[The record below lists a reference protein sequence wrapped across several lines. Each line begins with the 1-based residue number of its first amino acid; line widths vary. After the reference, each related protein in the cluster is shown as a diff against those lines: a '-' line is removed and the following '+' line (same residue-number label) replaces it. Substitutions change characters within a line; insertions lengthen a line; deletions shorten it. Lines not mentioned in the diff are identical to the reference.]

1 MNFTDLF
8 VKRPVLASVISLLI
22 LLVGVR
28 AIFSLEVRQYPETK
42 DTVVTV
48 TTSYPGASSD
58 LVKGFIT
65 TPLQQ
70 AVAEADGIDYL
81 FSRSTQGRSTIEA
94 HMKLNYHPNAAVA
107 EIQAKVAS
115 QRNVLPAEADDPVID
130 STTGETTALMYL
142 AFYSD
147 SMQPSQIT
155 DYLLRVAQPKLQAVP
170 GVAKAEMI
178 GNKTFAMRIWLD
190 PQRMAA
196 LGVTANDVRD
206 VLLANNYLAGI
217 GQSKG
222 VYTAI
227 NLTAT
232 TDLAD
237 VEDFRQLVVSS
248 ADGTLVRLDDIATP
262 ELGAEDYD
270 STSWYKGKPAI
281 FVGIKQAPGANPLD
295 VAKRVRELIPEIR
308 KQLPEGLA
316 VHIPY
321 DASVFIEDSINEV
334 FKTLIEA
341 VGIVLV
347 VIYLSLG
354 SMRAAI
360 VPAVA
365 VPLSLVGGA
374 FLMLLMGFSVNLLT
388 LLAMVLAIGLVV
400 DDAIVVVE
408 NVHRHIEKGESRVA
422 AALSGARELALPIIA
437 MTTTLVAVY
446 APIGFMGGLV
456 GTLFTEFA
464 FALAGAVLIS
474 GIVALTL
481 SPVLSSR
488 VLKPYGQQG
497 RFERWVEHWF
507 ERLAGA
513 YQRRLHTT
521 LESLP
526 VTLLFA
532 AVVLVSIFFMFTTSK
547 NELAP
552 VEDQSILFFQATA
565 PQTATLEYNEAYT
578 REIEQAF
585 KSIPEYHESFF
596 LLGRGEPTTT
606 FGGFKMQ
613 PPSQR
618 PRSQMEV
625 QPEIQAKLSQI
636 AGFQIAIFPRPSLPG
651 SGGGVPIQ
659 FVITGDAS
667 YQELDALADQL
678 LGKAMS
684 SGRFMF
690 LMKELQYSRP
700 RTTVVIDRD
709 RAGDLGISMADI
721 GRNLATLLGGNDV
734 NRFSLE
740 GRSYKVIPQVAR
752 EFRLQPDDLRD
763 YYIRP
768 GSGELVNLSSA
779 LTPTAVVRQ
788 AGAAPLVPLDAFIHL
803 QDSVE
808 PNQRTQFQQLNSLT
822 LQGVMAPGVTLGDAL
837 SYLETSATEIFPRG
851 YSWDYAGQSRQFTQ
865 QGSALLLTGFL
876 SVLVIYLVLA
886 AQFESWRDPL
896 IILVSVPMSIAGAL
910 AFITLGFATINIYTQ
925 VGLITLIGLIAKNGI
940 LIVEFANQLQITEG
954 LNKRKAVERAA
965 AIRLRPILMTTVSMI
980 VAMFPLLLASGP
992 GAVSRFHI
1000 GLTIATGLGIGTLFT
1015 LFVVPAVYLLLARDH
1030 QQLAANE
1037 SAQPAAGGE

>member
-1 MNFTDLF
+1 MRFTDLF
-8 VKRPVLASVISLLI
+8 VDRPVLASVISLLI
-22 LLVGVR
+22 LLVGLR
-28 AIFSLEVRQYPETK
+28 ALASLEVRQYPETQN
-42 DTVVTV
+42 TVVTV
-48 TTSYPGASSD
+48 TTVYPGASSE

-70 AVAEADGIDYL
+70 AIAEADGIDYL
-81 FSRSTQGRSTIEA
+81 FARSTQGKSTIEA
-94 HMKLNYHPNAAVA
+94 HMELNYSPNAAVA

-115 QRNVLPAEADDPVID
+115 QRNVLPEESDDPVID

-142 AFYSD
+142 AFYSE
-147 SMQPSQIT
+147 SMLPSQIT
-155 DYLLRVAQPKLQAVP
+155 DYLLRVVQPQLQAVP
-170 GVAKAEMI
+170 GVAKAELI

-190 PQRMAA
+190 PKRMAA
-196 LGVTANDVRD
+196 LGVTANDVREI
-206 VLLANNYLAGI
+206 LRANNYLAGI

-222 VYTAI
+222 AHTAI

-232 TDLAD
+232 TDLASA
-237 VEDFRQLVVSS
+237 EDFRRLVVRS
-248 ADGTLVRLDDIATP
+248 ADGTLVRLSDIASA

-281 FVGIKQAPGANPLD
+281 FVGVKQAPGANPLS
-295 VAKRVRELIPEIR
+295 VAKRVRQLMPEIR
-308 KQLPEGLA
+308 KQLPAGLNA
-316 VHIPY
+316 HIPY
-321 DASVFIEDSINEV
+321 DASVFIEDSIEEV

-341 VGIVLV
+341 VLIVLFV
-347 VIYLSLG
+347 VYISLG
-354 SMRAAI
+354 SARAAI

-374 FLMLLMGFSVNLLT
+374 FLMLLMGFSINLLT

-400 DDAIVVVE
+400 DDAIIVVE
-408 NVHRHIEKGESRVA
+408 NVHRHIEMGRPRHE
-422 AALSGARELALPIIA
+422 AALMGARELALPIIA

-464 FALAGAVLIS
+464 FALAGAVLVS
-474 GIVALTL
+474 GVVALTL
-481 SPVLSSR
+481 SPMLSSIA
-488 VLKPYGQQG
+488 LKAHGKQG
-497 RFERWVEHWF
+497 RFEQWVEHWF
-507 ERLAGA
+507 ERLAA
-513 YQRRLHTT
+513 RYQKMLHTT
-521 LESLP
+521 LDSLP

-532 AVVLVSIFFMFTTSK
+532 SVVLVSIFFMFVTSK

-578 REIEQAF
+578 RQIVEAF
-585 KSIPEYHESFF
+585 ESVPEYHESFF

-606 FGGFKMQ
+606 FGGFKME
-613 PPSQR
+613 PPSKR

-625 QPEIQAKLSQI
+625 QPEVQAKLQSV
-636 AGFQIAIFPRPSLPG
+636 AGFQTAVFPRPSLPG
-651 SGGGVPIQ
+651 SGGGLPVQ
-659 FVITGDAS
+659 FVITTDAG
-667 YQELDALADQL
+667 YEQLDELADRFI
-678 LGKAMS
+678 GRAMT
-684 SGRFMF
+684 SGQFRF
-690 LMKELQYSRP
+690 LMKELQYARP
-700 RTTVVIDRD
+700 RTTLVIDRD
-709 RAGDLGISMADI
+709 RAGDLGISMQDI

-752 EFRLQPDDLRD
+752 EFRIQPDRLKD

-768 GSGELVNLSSA
+768 GSGELVNLSTGVSDTSA
-779 LTPTAVVRQ
+779 EREF
-788 AGAAPLVPLDAFIHL
+788 GAAPLVPLGSFIHL
-803 QDSVE
+803 EETVE

-822 LQGVMAPGVTLGDAL
+822 VQGVMAGGVPLGDAIE
-837 SYLETSATEIFPRG
+837 YLEGLADEIFPRG
-851 YSWDYAGQSRQFTQ
+851 FSWDYSGQSRQYAQ
-865 QGSALLLTGFL
+865 QGSALIVTFFL
-876 SVLVIYLVLA
+876 SILVIYLVLA
-886 AQFESWRDPL
+886 AQFESWRDPV

-940 LIVEFANQLQITEG
+940 LIVEFANQLQIHEG
-954 LNKRKAVERAA
+954 LPRRQAVERAA

-980 VAMFPLLLASGP
+980 VAMVPLLTASGP

-1000 GLTIATGLGIGTLFT
+1000 GLTIASGLGIGTLFT
-1015 LFVVPAVYLLLARDH
+1015 LFVVPAVYLLMAREH
-1030 QQLAANE
+1030 GKGEKLEAA
-1037 SAQPAAGGE
+1037 AAVGK

>member
-1 MNFTDLF
+1 MKFTDLF
-8 VKRPVLASVISLLI
+8 VSRPVLATVISLLI

-28 AIFSLEVRQYPETK
+28 AMFSLEVRQYPETRN
-42 DTVVTV
+42 TVVTV
-48 TTSYPGASSD
+48 TTSYPGANSE

-70 AVAEADGIDYL
+70 AIAEANGIDYL
-81 FSRSTQGRSTIEA
+81 FARSTQGKSTIEA
-94 HMKLNYHPNAAVA
+94 HMQLNYDPNAAVA

-115 QRNVLPAEADDPVID
+115 QRNVLPEEADNPVID

-142 AFYSD
+142 AFYSE
-147 SMQPSQIT
+147 SFLPSQIT
-155 DYLLRVAQPKLQAVP
+155 DYLLRVVQPQLQAVP

-178 GNKTFAMRIWLD
+178 GNKTFAMRIWLN
-190 PQRMAA
+190 PRRMAA

-206 VLLANNYLAGI
+206 VLRTNNYLAGV

-222 VYTAI
+222 AYTAI

-232 TDLAD
+232 TDLASE
-237 VEDFRQLVVSS
+237 EDFRNLVVRS
-248 ADGTLVRLDDIATP
+248 ANGTLVRLADVANI

-281 FVGIKQAPGANPLD
+281 FVGMKQAPGANPLD
-295 VAKRVRELIPEIR
+295 VARRVRELIPEIR
-308 KQLPEGLA
+308 TQLPEGLQ

-321 DASVFIEDSINEV
+321 DASVFIEDSIDEV

-347 VIYLSLG
+347 VVYLSLG
-354 SMRAAI
+354 SARAAI

-400 DDAIVVVE
+400 DDAIIVVE
-408 NVHRHIEKGESRVA
+408 NVHRHIEMGKSRFD
-422 AALSGARELALPIIA
+422 AALTGARELALPIIA

-474 GIVALTL
+474 GVVALTL
-481 SPVLSSR
+481 SPMLSAK
-488 VLKPYGQQG
+488 VLKPHGQQG
-497 RFERWVEHWF
+497 RFEQWVEHWF
-507 ERLAGA
+507 ERLAAG
-513 YQRRLHTT
+513 YQKRLHGT

-532 AVVLVSIFFMFTTSK
+532 GVVLVSIVFMFVTSK
-547 NELAP
+547 QELAP

-565 PQTATLEYNEAYT
+565 PQTATIDYNQAYT
-578 REIEQAF
+578 RQIVDAF
-585 KSIPEYHESFF
+585 ESVPEYHESFF

-606 FGGFKMQ
+606 FGGFKME
-613 PPSQR
+613 PPSKR
-618 PRSQMEV
+618 PRSQMQV
-625 QPEIQAKLSQI
+625 QPEVQGKLAKI
-636 AGFQIAIFPRPSLPG
+636 AGFQTAVFPRPSLPG
-651 SGGGVPIQ
+651 SGGGLPVQ
-659 FVITGDAS
+659 FVMTSDAS
-667 YQELDALADQL
+667 YLELNNLANQL
-678 LGKAMS
+678 IGRAMG
-684 SGRFMF
+684 SGQFMF

-700 RTTVVIDRD
+700 RTTLVIDRD

-721 GRNLATLLGGNDV
+721 GRNLATLLGGNDI

-740 GRSYKVIPQVAR
+740 GRSYKVIPQVSR
-752 EFRLQPDDLRD
+752 EYRLQPDMLKS
-763 YYIRP
+763 YYIRT
-768 GSGELVNLSSA
+768 GTGELVESGS
-779 LTPTAVVRQ
+779 RQ
-788 AGAAPLVPLDAFIHL
+788 AASAGQQGTAQLIPLDAFITL
-803 QDSVE
+803 KETVE
-808 PNQRTQFQQLNSLT
+808 PSQRTQFQQLNSLT
-822 LQGVMAPGVTLGDAL
+822 LMGVMAPGVPLGDAL
-837 SYLETSATEIFPRG
+837 AYLETSAREIFPRG
-851 YSWDYAGQSRQFTQ
+851 FSWDYAGQSRQFAQ
-865 QGSALLLTGFL
+865 QGSALIITFFL
-876 SVLVIYLVLA
+876 SLLVIYLVLA

-910 AFITLGFATINIYTQ
+910 AFITLGFATVNIYTQ

-954 LNKRKAVERAA
+954 LSKRKAIESAA

-980 VAMFPLLLASGP
+980 VAMVPLLMASGP

-1030 QQLAANE
+1030 SEASHVAPELEQVSANT
-1037 SAQPAAGGE
+1037 